1 MLNKVFHLV
10 YGIMFLIPGL
20 SIQAQSDFKY
30 QIPPD
35 EMVAIVDAPV
45 TPRVILSPGADRL
58 AVLSRPGNP
67 SIADLSALEYRIAGL
82 RIDPVTNGPSRLS
95 YMTGVR
101 IKSIKDGTEKEV
113 KGLPGNLKITEVQWS
128 PDGSFLAFVNTESTG
143 RSLWLVDVA
152 TLNAKKITEPVLN
165 GVFRGGSFIWMPDS
179 KSLIFKAVIKS
190 RGEIPQKPEVPV
202 GPVVQETKGS
212 LAAVRTYQDLLNT
225 PYDEKLFTYLS
236 SSQLFLVD
244 LNGKTRKLGS
254 PGVITS
260 VNPAP
265 GGSFIL
271 VQTIHAPYSYLVPYY
286 RFPFTVEVWDKEGNQ
301 VKLLADIPLAEEI
314 PKGFDAVRTGPRYFS
329 WKSDSPATVYWVE
342 ALDDGNP
349 KKKAE
354 LRDQVFFLQAPFSGD
369 PSKSVATQLRFRGIT
384 WGKKD
389 LAVLHEYWRKT
400 RKSKVSFFDPE
411 NPQTS
416 LKTIFE
422 LSSEDRYNDPGNF
435 VTSENSSGK
444 SVLLFGKKKKSLYLF
459 GSGASPDGNRPFVDS
474 YNIASG
480 ETKRLWRSEAPYY
493 ESPYGFLDESKG
505 LLITSRQSVAEPPNY
520 FIRALKSGKLTQL
533 TSFPHPYPQFK
544 DVHKEVVTYKRA
556 DGVQL
561 SFDLYLPI
569 GYKKED
575 GPLPTFLWAYP
586 REYKSAS
593 AAGQM
598 SGSPYTFVR
607 ISPLSAL
614 VMVTRGY
621 AVLNNAAFPIIGEGD
636 SEPNDSF
643 VKQLVANAEAAIN
656 KAVEM
661 GVTDRERVAV
671 GGHSYGAFMT
681 ANLLAHSELFAA
693 GIARSGA
700 YNRTLT
706 PFGFQAEPRT
716 YWEAPEIYYAMSPFM
731 HADEVKTPILL
742 IHGMAD
748 NNSGTFPIQS
758 ERFYSALKG
767 NGATARLV
775 MLPKES
781 HGYRARESV
790 LHMLWEMNNWLEK
803 YVKSK

>member
-1 MLNKVFHLV
+1 MLKKIFHFIFVVL
-10 YGIMFLIPGL
+10 FLIIGL
-20 SIQAQSDFKY
+20 SVHAQSDFKY
-30 QIPPD
+30 QIPPE
-35 EMVAIVDAPV
+35 EMVDIVDAPV
-45 TPRVILSPGADRL
+45 TPRVIMSPGARIL

-67 SIADLSALEYRIAGL
+67 SIADLSAQEFRIAAL
-82 RIDPVTNGPSRLS
+82 RIDPATNGPSRLS
-95 YMTGVR
+95 YMTGIR
-101 IKSIKDGTEKEV
+101 IKDINAGTERV
-113 KGLPGNLKITEVQWS
+113 VNGLPPNPKITNVQWS
-128 PDGSFLAFVNTESTG
+128 PDGKFLAFVNTESSG
-143 RSLWLVDVA
+143 LSLWLVGME
-152 TLNAKKITEPVLN
+152 TMNANKLTDPVLN
-165 GVFRGGSFIWMPDS
+165 GVFRGGSYIWMPDS
-179 KSLIFKAVIKS
+179 KSMIYKAVLENRS
-190 RGEIPQKPEVPV
+190 EMPQKPAVPV
-202 GPVVQETKGS
+202 GPVVQETAGS
-212 LAAVRTYQDLLNT
+212 QAAIRTYQDLLKT
-225 PYDEKLFTYLS
+225 PYDEKLFTYLG
-236 SSQLFLVD
+236 SSQLFVVD
-244 LNGKTRKLGS
+244 LNGGRQKLGN

-260 VNPAP
+260 VNPSP
-265 GGSFIL
+265 DGSFIL
-271 VQTIHAPYSYLVPYY
+271 VQTIHLPYSYHVPYY
-286 RFPFTVEVWDKEGNQ
+286 RFPFTVEILDKTGKQ
-301 VKLLADIPLAEEI
+301 IKLLADIPLAEEI

-329 WKSDSPATVYWVE
+329 WRSDAPATVYWVE
-342 ALDDGNP
+342 ALDEGDP

-354 LRDQVFFLQAPFSGD
+354 LRDQVYYLPAPFKDD
-369 PSKSVATQLRFRGIT
+369 PSKGVATQLRFSGIT
-384 WGKKD
+384 WGKEN

-411 NPQTS
+411 NPGTS

-422 LSSEDRYNDPGNF
+422 LSSEDRYNNPGYF
-435 VTSENSSGK
+435 VTTRNSFGE
-444 SVLLFGKKKKSLYLF
+444 SVLQFGKKKKNLYLF
-459 GSGASPDGNRPFVDS
+459 GNGASPEGNRPFVDK
-474 YNIASG
+474 YNISSG
-480 ETKRLWRSEAPYY
+480 ETERLWRSEAPYY
-493 ESPYGFLDESKG
+493 ESPYSFLDEGKG
-505 LLITSRQSVAEPPNY
+505 LLITSRQSASEPPNY
-520 FIRALKSGKLTQL
+520 FIRSLKSGKLTQL

-544 DVHKEVVTYKRA
+544 DIHKEVVTYKRA

-561 SFDLYLPI
+561 SFELYLPI
-569 GYKKED
+569 GYKKGD

-598 SGSPYTFVR
+598 SGSPYSFVR

-614 VMVTRGY
+614 VMVTQGY

-636 SEPNDSF
+636 KEPNDSF

-661 GVTDRERVAV
+661 GVTDRARVAV

-681 ANLLAHSELFAA
+681 ANLLAHSDLFAA

-716 YWEAPEIYYAMSPFM
+716 YWEAPEIYYTMSPFM
-731 HADEVKTPILL
+731 HADEVSTPILL

-775 MLPKES
+775 MLPMES

-790 LHMLWEMNNWLEK
+790 LHMLWEMNNWLDK
-803 YVKSK
+803 YVKNK